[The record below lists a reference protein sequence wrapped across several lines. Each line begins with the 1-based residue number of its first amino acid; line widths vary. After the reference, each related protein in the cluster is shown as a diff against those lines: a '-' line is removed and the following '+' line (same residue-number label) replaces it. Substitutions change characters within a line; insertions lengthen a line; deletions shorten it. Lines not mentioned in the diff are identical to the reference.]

1 MIFRIKKK
9 KQKEMKVKN
18 DQQVLD
24 SIEKL
29 QDTQLFGMKK
39 LIQKALDQKDS
50 DSIKRLHEINDK
62 NNLTIKNLVSVSM
75 VLKSKLQ
82 FIAYQE

>member
-1 MIFRIKKK
+1 
-9 KQKEMKVKN
+9 MKVKN

>member
-75 VLKSKLQ
+75 V
-82 FIAYQE
+82 

>member
-1 MIFRIKKK
+1 
-9 KQKEMKVKN
+9 MKVKN

-50 DSIKRLHEINDK
+50 DSIKELHEINDK

-75 VLKSKLQ
+75 V
-82 FIAYQE
+82 

>member
-1 MIFRIKKK
+1 
-9 KQKEMKVKN
+9 MKVKN

-75 VLKSKLQ
+75 V
-82 FIAYQE
+82 

>member
-1 MIFRIKKK
+1 
-9 KQKEMKVKN
+9 MKVKN

-39 LIQKALDQKDS
+39 LIRKALDQKDS
-50 DSIKRLHEINDK
+50 DSIKELHEINDK

-75 VLKSKLQ
+75 V
-82 FIAYQE
+82 